1 MYAALLLLLSASLRV
16 PIVYWPAPSQMDG
29 FVVCSESTANAALL
43 SLTLLFLVW
52 PGSDLTQYSLLSK
65 LLIWQACEVCHAWC
79 DTRCDGCGCTF
90 YCCREHQ
97 KMDWPNH
104 QKHCRALAFYS
115 GRDQKNSV
123 HLANAEKSQC

>member
-1 MYAALLLLLSASLRV
+1 MRFPDNCAALADKV
-16 PIVYWPAPSQMDG
+16 SQG
-29 FVVCSESTANAALL
+29 PERARRSEDLKQKAGRA
-43 SLTLLFLVW
+43 VKVR